1 MKNGGL
7 YMHICGID
15 FPNQIIEAINNK
27 KLVVFVGAGASMGKP
42 TCLPD
47 FEKLTEMIAEGTGLS
62 KENKES
68 CEAFLGRLECQGID
82 VNRRAADILSQKK
95 LRPNELHK
103 YIVQLFPCFEDVKIV
118 TTNYDDMF
126 EKVIGKKAIKS
137 MKIFNA
143 PALPLGDDV
152 TGIVHIHGNVNE
164 PSYMVVTDEDFGK
177 AYLSESY
184 VSRFLVKLFENYTIL
199 FIGYSYND
207 VIVRY
212 LTRAMTRN
220 AICPRYILIDDTDGN
235 WKELG
240 MQPILYPHK
249 DYLRLNEA
257 INQLGIRIGRGL
269 LDWEN
274 SLRMIAER
282 PPIDLTIESEVLYCL
297 ESDERTRILIKSI
310 HGKEWLQWLDDRN
323 VFNHIFDNDNQLS
336 NIDVDWAEWIADEF
350 INTQVEVILKMVYK
364 HNNCLNGK
372 FAEILA
378 NRLDDEKNERS
389 ETNDRRIVSLIQD
402 YIDDSWSIWRLHDYV
417 MKRGMYSIG
426 WGLFKRFYNYRM
438 ITQKELTFLDE
449 TSIEFECRFFGERYS
464 IRDAW
469 RKYGQKYKDYNSLA
483 ILEFGKERIEAIHAS
498 YINASLTDNEYGSY
512 ALADTKIEEGKKHY
526 GDDEAI
532 QLLCEIMLEVC
543 SYIQDSEIEYIKQ
556 YISCC
561 VHSNAVL
568 LRRVGL
574 KLLRESSLFSADEKF
589 ELGISK
595 AKLNQLF
602 EKEQIFLLVACIFDD
617 ISKDNQ
623 VRLFEKIRNMDKRGD
638 EQTQAY
644 EKFNWAVWLKRNCR
658 ENDLVLGL
666 IQEVKE
672 KYPFFEERKNPQ
684 LDWDFES
691 ASWEGDKSP
700 KSIEEIYA
708 MEMED
713 FIQLLLSFN
722 KKSWDEPNRDGLLLE
737 FSKSIKGNCKWAC
750 NVLSVLIERKIDAED
765 IWSYLFSGI
774 NNADFTL
781 LEYLEIFEQLE
792 DSKIF
797 CNYNKEMACLL
808 EKCIDL
814 QDTKKEYQE
823 HKERLHVLADKL
835 WISRQQNEDMNE
847 ARLID
852 RCVNCSTGLLSTC
865 WIKMLSYEKADGIPE
880 EYKER
885 FKSFL
890 KSDNSEKRQSICI
903 LVGQTA
909 YLFAKDSEWTK
920 KYIFPFLQSG
930 DEDEFTAAWEGVAW
944 FSRRLNMDLADS
956 MLSIYRV
963 AIKRINLLSEEARKG
978 FVELYTLLM
987 VYAIEDP
994 IKLDIPQLFTVAN
1007 PKDRLCFISVVENC
1021 LENMNEQQK
1030 NKLWNSWLKK
1040 YWSNRLVNIPC
1051 ALSEEEGKKMMGWL
1065 PELGNIYPEA
1075 VEQFVLGTPI
1085 KKADGYFWHCIE
1097 EKKIM
1102 NLYAKETIRL
1112 VKYLVEKDA
1121 IESYDIHHVS
1131 QLVKSSSIVKPE
1143 EIEEL
1148 RVEFL
1153 CKGYQL

>member
-1 MKNGGL
+1 
-7 YMHICGID
+7 MHICGID

-27 KLVVFVGAGASMGKP
+27 ELVVFVGAGASMGKP

-47 FEKLTEMIAEGTGLS
+47 FEKLTEMIAEGTGLD
-62 KENKES
+62 KDKNES
-68 CEAFLGRLECQGID
+68 CEAFLGRLECQGVD

-126 EKVIGKKAIKS
+126 EKIVGKKALKN

-220 AICPRYILIDDTDGN
+220 AACPRYILIDSAEGN

-240 MQPILYPHK
+240 MQPILYPTK

-274 SLRMIAER
+274 SLRMIADY
-282 PPIDLTIESEVLYCL
+282 PPVDLTIESEVLYCL

-310 HGKEWLQWLDDRN
+310 HGKEWMQWLDDRN
-323 VFNHIFDNDNQLS
+323 VFDYIFDNNSKLS
-336 NIDVDWAEWIADEF
+336 KIDVDWAEWIADEF
-350 INTQVEVILKMVYK
+350 INNQIDVILQMVYK
-364 HNNCLNGK
+364 HNNCINDK

-378 NRLDDEKNERS
+378 NRLNDEKNECS
-389 ETNDRRIVSLIQD
+389 ETDVRRIVSLIQD
-402 YIDDSWSIWRLHDYV
+402 YIEDSWSIWRLHDYV
-417 MKRGMYSIG
+417 MNKGMCSIG
-426 WGLFKRFYNYRM
+426 WGLFKRFYEYKM
-438 ITQKELTFLDE
+438 ITKKELTFLDE
-449 TSIEFECRFFGERYS
+449 ASIEFECRFFGNGHS
-464 IRDAW
+464 IKDAW
-469 RKYGQKYKDYNSLA
+469 RKYGQKYMAYNPVA
-483 ILEFGKERIEAIHAS
+483 ILEFGKERIESIHTS
-498 YINASLTDNEYGSY
+498 YINASLTDSEYGPY
-512 ALADTKIEEGKKHY
+512 ELCNTQIEEGKKHY
-526 GDDEAI
+526 GDVESI
-532 QLLCEIMLEVC
+532 QLLCKIVLEVC
-543 SYIQDSEIEYIKQ
+543 NHISISDLEYVKQ
-556 YISCC
+556 YIRSC
-561 VHSNAVL
+561 VHSSVVL
-568 LRRVGL
+568 LRKVGL

-589 ELGISK
+589 ALGISE
-595 AKLNQLF
+595 AKLNRLF
-602 EKEQIFLLVACIFDD
+602 EKEQIFLLAASIFDEL
-617 ISKDNQ
+617 SRDNQ
-623 VRLFEKIRNMDKRGD
+623 ERLFEKIRNMDKKGD

-644 EKFNWAVWLKRNCR
+644 EKFNWAVWLRRNCQ
-658 ENDLVLGL
+658 ENDLILGL

-672 KYPFFEERKNPQ
+672 KYPFFAERKNPQ

-700 KSIEEIYA
+700 KSTEEIYS
-708 MEMED
+708 MEIEN
-713 FIQLLLSFN
+713 FIQLLLNFN
-722 KKSWDEPNRDGLLLE
+722 EKSWEGPNRDGLLLE
-737 FSKSIKGNCKWAC
+737 FSKSVKGDCKWAC
-750 NVLSVLIERKIDAED
+750 NVLAVLIEREIDAED

-774 NNADFTL
+774 SNADFTVS
-781 LEYLEIFEQLE
+781 EYFEIFEIVE
-792 DSKIF
+792 DSRILYK
-797 CNYNKEMACLL
+797 YNKEMSYLF

-814 QDTKKEYQE
+814 QDTKKEYQA
-823 HKERLHVLADKL
+823 HKARLHALADKL
-835 WISRQQNEDMNE
+835 WSFRRQNEDMNE

-852 RCVNCSTGLLSTC
+852 QCVNCSTGLLSTC
-865 WIKMLSYEKADGIPE
+865 WIKMLSYERTDGIPE
-880 EYKER
+880 EYKKR
-885 FKSFL
+885 FESFL
-890 KSDNSEKRQSICI
+890 RSDNSEKRQSICI

-920 KYIFPFLQSG
+920 EFILPFLQSE
-930 DEDEFTAAWEGVAW
+930 DEDEFTAAWEGVVW
-944 FSRRLNMDLADS
+944 FSRRLNMNLADS
-956 MLSIYRV
+956 MLNIYRAAV
-963 AIKRINLLSEEARKG
+963 KRINSLTGEARKG

-1007 PKDRLCFISVVENC
+1007 QKDRQCFIDVVENC

-1051 ALSEEEGKKMMGWL
+1051 ALNEEEGKNMMGWL

-1075 VEQFVLGTPI
+1075 VEKFVLGTPI
-1085 KKADGYFWHCIE
+1085 KKADSYFWYCIE
-1097 EKKIM
+1097 EKQIM
-1102 NLYAKETIRL
+1102 NLYSKETIQL
-1112 VKYLVEKDA
+1112 IKYLIEKDA
-1121 IESYDIHHVS
+1121 FETYDIHHVS
-1131 QLVKSSSIVKPE
+1131 QLMKTSSCVKPGE
-1143 EIEEL
+1143 MEEL
-1148 RVEFL
+1148 RVAFL
-1153 CKGYQL
+1153 SKGYRL